1 MFIWTYIIKRK
12 MKKILFTLFIISGLG
27 VNAQVKDYDWKK
39 MSPEKRKEVINSMS
53 PEERK
58 ALLTE
63 FRNKMVVDMLNVA
76 PKDTAEFTSMYNEYL
91 DHQKKIKSQFDS
103 NFDPEKLSEEEAKAK
118 LQQSFDVGQK
128 LFDNRKKYAE
138 KMQTVIPCQKVL
150 KLFQSEGMMRDK
162 MNEKKSHDG
171 KKNAPRQKQN
181 P

>member
-12 MKKILFTLFIISGLG
+12 MKKILFTLFIISGFG
-27 VNAQVKDYDWKK
+27 FNAQIKDYDWKK

-63 FRNKMVVDMLNVA
+63 FRNKMVVDMLEVS
-76 PKDTAEFTSMYNEYL
+76 PQDKAEFTSIYNEYL
-91 DHQKKIKSQFDS
+91 DDQKKIKSQFDS
-103 NFDPEKLSEEEAKAK
+103 NFDPEKLNEEEAKVK
-118 LQQSFDVGQK
+118 LQQSFDLGQK
-128 LFDNRKKYAE
+128 LLDNKKRYAE

-150 KLFQSEGMMRDK
+150 KLFNSEAMMRDK

-171 KKNAPRQKQN
+171 KKNSPRPKQN